1 MNGATL
7 AEVSNTLMLWA
18 LVVYVGAFVAF
29 CAEWAIGTRGRLARR
44 AARDAAAQARTPALL
59 GAAAA
64 GSLAAPPP
72 EPGVRK
78 AEAAPASRG
87 APPRADAAGHI
98 AVALTILGGLLHTA
112 ATAARGLATE
122 RVPLGNMYEF
132 ATGGALA
139 IVAAFLLLLA
149 RRRDRSLGVFVLL
162 PVTCVLGLAI
172 AVLYAEAGPLAPALD
187 SYWLG
192 IHVSA
197 AVLCTGA
204 FTIGAVV
211 SALHL
216 AHPRLGATA
225 ALRLPGPAALDRL
238 AYRTAA
244 FVFPLWTFAIIA
256 GAIWAENAWGR
267 YWAWDPKE
275 TWAFITWVMYAA
287 YLHAR
292 STAGWTGAR
301 AAWLNLAGYGCFLF
315 NVVGVNLFLTGLHSY
330 AGL

>member
-18 LVVYVGAFVAF
+18 LVVYLGAFVTF
-29 CAEWAIGTRGRLARR
+29 CAEWAFGTRGQLAHR

-72 EPGVRK
+72 KPPHE
-78 AEAAPASRG
+78 AEWASR
-87 APPRADAAGHI
+87 AASPRADAAGHI
-98 AVALTILGGLLHTA
+98 AVALTILGCLLHTA
-112 ATAARGLATE
+112 ATAARALATE
-122 RVPLGNMYEF
+122 RVPLANMYEF

-139 IVAAFLLLLA
+139 IVAAFLLLLLLA
-149 RRRDRSLGVFVLL
+149 RSRDRGLGVFVLL
-162 PVTCVLGLAI
+162 PVTSTLGLAI
-172 AVLYAEAGPLAPALD
+172 AVLYTEAGPLAPALD

-197 AVLCTGA
+197 AVLCASA
-204 FTIGAVV
+204 FTIGAVA

-216 AHPRLGATA
+216 THPRLGAA
-225 ALRLPGPAALDRL
+225 AHRLPGPAALDRL

-292 STAGWTGAR
+292 STAGWKGAR